1 MVITAIQ
8 AVLKE
13 KVISTIV
20 DFVNNLVEDDDVFQI
35 HVITIIK
42 LVMQQENSRDFIIQV
57 RIVVDVYFLVVLNF
71 KVLIISFVLSNDL
84 QQKLVDFLIV
94 EKVVVSIVWRV
105 RIGIIVVYLVFK
117 NIKEDEQIVV
127 NFLNVLL
134 IREISCIVYH
144 ELEHHV

>member
-94 EKVVVSIVWRV
+94 EKVVVSIV
-105 RIGIIVVYLVFK
+105 
-117 NIKEDEQIVV
+117 
-127 NFLNVLL
+127 
-134 IREISCIVYH
+134 
-144 ELEHHV
+144 

>member
-1 MVITAIQ
+1 
-8 AVLKE
+8 
-13 KVISTIV
+13 
-20 DFVNNLVEDDDVFQI
+20 
-35 HVITIIK
+35 
-42 LVMQQENSRDFIIQV
+42 MQQENSRDFIIQV